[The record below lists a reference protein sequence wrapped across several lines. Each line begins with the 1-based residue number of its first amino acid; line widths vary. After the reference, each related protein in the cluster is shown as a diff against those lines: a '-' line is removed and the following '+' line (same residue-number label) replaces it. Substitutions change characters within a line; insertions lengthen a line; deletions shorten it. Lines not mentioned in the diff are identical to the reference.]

1 MFNQPVRQSH
11 YEQALVCLNGHLIT
25 DHLLSAPQRAAP
37 FCKKCGAETISECP
51 SCTAPIQGNYIVPNV
66 IAKSSYRRATYCP
79 HCGFAMPWTVRALEA
94 ASAATEDLYELS
106 AEERAALQRT
116 LPDLLADTAMTPVA
130 AGRFKRLL
138 VKAGGGAAEVFHDLL
153 VDVMSEAAKKAIWG

>member
-66 IAKSSYRRATYCP
+66 IAKSSYRRATTARIAGSRCRGP
-79 HCGFAMPWTVRALEA
+79 LERWKRRALRRRICT
-94 ASAATEDLYELS
+94 S
-106 AEERAALQRT
+106 
-116 LPDLLADTAMTPVA
+116 
-130 AGRFKRLL
+130 
-138 VKAGGGAAEVFHDLL
+138 
-153 VDVMSEAAKKAIWG
+153 